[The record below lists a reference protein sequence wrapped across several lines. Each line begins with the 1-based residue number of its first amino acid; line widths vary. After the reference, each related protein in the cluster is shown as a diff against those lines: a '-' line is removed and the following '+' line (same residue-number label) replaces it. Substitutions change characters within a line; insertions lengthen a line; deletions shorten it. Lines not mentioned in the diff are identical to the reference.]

1 MVFLLSLAF
10 LLLVWSLLLQVFLLF
25 SGALLGHAT
34 CGCWNPWRLAFSGN
48 TAVFCDLLL
57 LESLVL
63 QALFHMLLAFLLL
76 LESLPL
82 LKFLLLLDPQ
92 GC

>member
-1 MVFLLSLAF
+1 
-10 LLLVWSLLLQVFLLF
+10 VWSLLLQVFLLF

-48 TAVFCDLLL
+48 TAVVCDLLL

-63 QALFHMLLAFLLL
+63 LAFLLL
-76 LESLPL
+76 LESQL
-82 LKFLLLLDPQ
+82 
-92 GC
+92 